1 MSRHRPPDEGVFRA
15 ALTRSGLSI
24 VLRSRAFSA
33 LDRLFGALVGIAA
46 ARLEAEENRVRNQA
60 YRESLVQDADA
71 ARITVAILDDDEE
84 NRVRNQAYRESLV
97 QDAAAARITAAI
109 LDDDELPRSVADL
122 ALSSRVLPTSR
133 KVRLSDFADDDPLFK
148 PTTPKLLAVDVRGDD
163 VAQN

>member
-15 ALTRSGLSI
+15 ALTRSGLSV

-46 ARLEAEENRVRNQA
+46 ARLEA
-60 YRESLVQDADA
+60 
-71 ARITVAILDDDEE
+71 EE

-133 KVRLSDFADDDPLFK
+133 KVRLSDFADDDPLLK

>member
-15 ALTRSGLSI
+15 ALTRSGLSV

-46 ARLEAEENRVRNQA
+46 ARLEA
-60 YRESLVQDADA
+60 
-71 ARITVAILDDDEE
+71 EE

-133 KVRLSDFADDDPLFK
+133 KVRLSDFADG
-148 PTTPKLLAVDVRGDD
+148 RS
-163 VAQN
+163 VAQADHAKTPRG